1 VDLNGSW
8 RSRIDRDEEGETQGW
23 EHVSQ
28 RARQIGDMVGVNRKS
43 SLAQS
48 FVLGMMLAIGGAA
61 SRAQSFPDVKPSPQ
75 QVAWQDLEVGAIFHF
90 GPNTFLN
97 QEWGDG
103 SADPAVFNPSNF
115 DPEQWMRA
123 AKAAGIKYV
132 VFVAKHHDGFCLW
145 PTTKTQY
152 SIKSLPWRA
161 GTGDVVGDV
170 AAAARK
176 YGLKFG
182 VYLSPWDRHD
192 PSYKNSAAYD
202 DYYLSLLTELVTNYG
217 ELTELWLDGAGSQ
230 GHVYNFDRYVENLRV
245 YQPNT
250 LIFADAALLKYGDIR
265 WVGNEAGEASEENW
279 NVLDLR
285 GYLRYRPTEA
295 DTPLRK
301 AHWFWHRDDE
311 ASLKSVGELVETYE
325 RTVGRGAQLMI
336 GLAPDNRGLLPD
348 ADVKRLAEFGD
359 ALRAAYAPEK
369 NLAARATNAPL
380 YRNALDS
387 DPDTFWSPTEG
398 SHSAVIDLVFPAPIS
413 FDRAVTMEWLIDG
426 QKIQKYAL
434 QIEDGATWKTVYEG
448 TTIGHK
454 KIDRFDRRTARRV
467 RLNILTASSTPRI
480 REFQLFDSSRTDSYS
495 ARKP

>member
-1 VDLNGSW
+1 MP
-8 RSRIDRDEEGETQGW
+8 RSRLK
-23 EHVSQ
+23 
-28 RARQIGDMVGVNRKS
+28 RKS
-43 SLAQS
+43 TLAQV
-48 FVLGMMLAIGGAA
+48 FLFGVLLSIC
-61 SRAQSFPDVKPSPQ
+61 SVFSSAQNVTDLKPSPQ
-75 QVAWQDLEVGAIFHF
+75 QAAWQDLEMGAIIHF

-103 SADPAVFNPSNF
+103 TADPSVFNPSDF

-123 AKAAGIKYV
+123 LKAAGIKYV

-152 SIKSLPWRA
+152 SLRSSPWR
-161 GTGDVVGDV
+161 GGKGDVVGDV

-192 PSYKNSAAYD
+192 PSYKDSAAYD
-202 DYYLSLLTELVTNYG
+202 NYYLSLLTELVTNYG
-217 ELTELWLDGAGSQ
+217 ELTEFWLDGAGSE
-230 GHVYNFDRYVENLRV
+230 GHVYNFDPYVDNLRV
-245 YQPNT
+245 YQPNA

-265 WVGNEAGEASEENW
+265 WVGNESGEANEENW

-285 GYLRYRPTEA
+285 GYLRYRPAEA

-301 AHWFWHRDDE
+301 EHWFWHPNDE
-311 ASLKSVGELVETYE
+311 ASLKSVDELLETYE

-348 ADVKRLAEFGD
+348 SDVKRLAEFGNS
-359 ALRAAYAPEK
+359 LRTIYAPEK
-369 NLAARATNAPL
+369 NLAARATNASV

-387 DPDTFWSPTEG
+387 DPDTIWSPAER

-413 FDRAVTMEWLIDG
+413 FDRAVTMEWLLEG
-426 QKIQKYAL
+426 QKIEKYAI
-434 QIEDGATWKTVYEG
+434 QIEDSANWKTIYEG
-448 TTIGHK
+448 TTVGHK
-454 KIDRFDRRTARRV
+454 KIDRFDRVTARRV
-467 RLNILTASSTPRI
+467 RLNILSAASTPRI
-480 REFQLFDSSRTDSYS
+480 REFQLFDGSRANSSHPGNR
-495 ARKP
+495 